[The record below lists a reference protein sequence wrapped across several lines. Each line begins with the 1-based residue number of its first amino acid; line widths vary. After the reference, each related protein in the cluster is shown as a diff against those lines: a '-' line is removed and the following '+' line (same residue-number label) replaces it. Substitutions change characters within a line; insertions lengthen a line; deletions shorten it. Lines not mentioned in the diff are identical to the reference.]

1 MASSLL
7 LHELTREEARASN
20 DALLVV
26 PTGALEQH
34 GPHLSIG
41 LDSAVV
47 EDIARRA
54 AAEAAGRIPVLVAP
68 TVPFGS
74 SDHHLPFGGTMT
86 LKTETYYRVLSELIG
101 SLITGGF
108 RRFFILNGHG
118 GNHEIVQLVARD
130 LALAHP
136 VNAAAGSY
144 WVIAWDALI
153 EARAHTVERFPMH
166 AGAFGTS
173 IALAA
178 HPQYVRA
185 PLPHRDN
192 VPKGDPRSFY
202 RPYRAEVHGFW
213 ESIDGFGGSPD
224 QASAEH
230 GRQYLSA
237 IIKAVAD
244 AFVEFYRTPLA

>member
-1 MASSLL
+1 M
-7 LHELTREEARASN
+7 
-20 DALLVV
+20 
-26 PTGALEQH
+26 
-34 GPHLSIG
+34 
-41 LDSAVV
+41 
-47 EDIARRA
+47 
-54 AAEAAGRIPVLVAP
+54 
-68 TVPFGS
+68 
-74 SDHHLPFGGTMT
+74 
-86 LKTETYYRVLSELIG
+86 LSELIG

-118 GNHEIVQLVARD
+118 SNHEIVQLVARD

-192 VPKGDPRSFY
+192 VPRGDPRSFSARTAPRSRVLGKH
-202 RPYRAEVHGFW
+202 RPIQRQSRPGER
-213 ESIDGFGGSPD
+213 
-224 QASAEH
+224 EH
-230 GRQYLSA
+230 GRQYFSA

-244 AFVEFYRTPLA
+244 AFVEFYRTRWRSGPAPLR